1 MKVHD
6 IPADPGK
13 RQKPKRVGRGEGSGH
28 GKTSCRGS
36 KGQLARSGGGKG
48 PGFEGGQMP
57 LVRRVPKR
65 GFRNIFRQVYRI
77 LNVETLNQF
86 KNNATVDP
94 AALQEHGLIRST
106 DIRVKI
112 LGDGELKKKLHVKA
126 HAFSKSARDKIVAKG
141 GTCEAL

>member
-1 MKVHD
+1 VKVHD

-48 PGFEGGQMP
+48 PAFEGGQMP

-86 KNNATVDP
+86 KNNTTVCLLYTSP
-94 AALQEHGLIRST
+94 SP
-106 DIRVKI
+106 
-112 LGDGELKKKLHVKA
+112 
-126 HAFSKSARDKIVAKG
+126 RD
-141 GTCEAL
+141 